1 MNQRDYVG
9 MWFLARR
16 ATGID
21 DNMNLGVML
30 PDGSQQWYTKPHAE
44 YDGVSALYLLF
55 KEWGAG
61 YTPMPPSRETH
72 PPSLLELWQR
82 GALKNTKA
90 PRCNWRRFADPD
102 QDYTQGK
109 AISSHVFDK
118 ATTHALQQ
126 FAKDSGVPLMAWV
139 LWAKHRMV
147 MSELC
152 DQPEGARWLL
162 PVTVRGPVRLARE
175 EMNHSSAVNL
185 DVPANASAKDIQQI
199 IRAALKSGQHWW
211 AWRQAHI
218 GRYIGQR
225 GVNWLYRRI
234 SQRTRCGGSFS
245 FIGDW
250 ELDWSQSRYPEGTVI
265 IASPPGSP
273 SYPVSSGILNTNGNL
288 SISLRLFYS
297 MGVGRAR
304 RERCLALWR
313 DHLLGLLENQQ
324 AKSASTS
331 VTSPQQKTA

>member
-1 MNQRDYVG
+1 MNQRDYIG

-30 PDGSQQWYTKPHAE
+30 PDGRQEWHTKPHAD
-44 YDGVSALYLLF
+44 YDGISALYLLF
-55 KEWGAG
+55 KEWGVG
-61 YTPMPPSRETH
+61 YKPMPPSRETYQ
-72 PPSLLELWQR
+72 PSLLELWKR
-82 GALKNTKA
+82 GAMKIIKP
-90 PRCNWRRFADPD
+90 PRCNWRHFADPD
-102 QDYTQGK
+102 QDHTRGN
-109 AISSHVFDK
+109 AISSHVFDQ
-118 ATTHALQQ
+118 ATTQALEQ
-126 FAKDSGVPLMAWV
+126 FAKSSGVPLMAWI

-162 PVTVRGPVRLARE
+162 PVTVRGPVKLARE

-185 DVPANASAKDIQQI
+185 DVPATASAADILQI
-199 IRAALKSGQHWW
+199 IRVALKSGQHWW

-218 GRYIGQR
+218 GRYIGQA

-234 SQRTRCGGSFS
+234 SQTTRCGGSFS
-245 FIGDW
+245 FVGDW
-250 ELDWSQSRYPEGTVI
+250 ELDWSNSRYPQGSVI

-288 SISLRLFYS
+288 SISLRLFHS
-297 MGVGRAR
+297 MGVGQAR
-304 RERCLALWR
+304 RERCLGLWR
-313 DHLLGLLENQQ
+313 DNLLGLLKDHQVNP
-324 AKSASTS
+324 SASAATS
-331 VTSPQQKTA
+331 QQKIA